1 MVGRFLTVL
10 LEDTT
15 MATTQREAVFVAT
28 ISALSQAGINFVVG
42 ESVVHDVMT
51 KEIRSNVVD
60 RVCTM
65 FQAGEVAFKDTDS
78 NSNKLSDT
86 KELRKYVAGLVT
98 NWHNKDKS
106 LNAGAKY
113 ETKNPGSRAGAQ
125 DEQIKE
131 MKNLKARLEAV
142 GNTEGALKVAEA
154 ITARLEELKAEVS
167 TKKLPEVDMTKIPE
181 HLRDLID

>member
-1 MVGRFLTVL
+1 MVS
-10 LEDTT
+10 
-15 MATTQREAVFVAT
+15 QREAVFMAT
-28 ISALSQAGINFVVG
+28 IAALSAAGVTFVVG
-42 ESVVHDVMT
+42 ESVIHDVMT

-65 FQAGEVAFKDTDS
+65 FQKGEVGFKDNQS
-78 NSNKLSDT
+78 NDAKLADA

-106 LNAGAKY
+106 LNAGVKY

-131 MKNLKARLEAV
+131 MKNLKAHLEAA
-142 GNTEGALKVAEA
+142 GNTEAALKVAEA
-154 ITARLEELKAEVS
+154 ITARLEEIKTICSA
-167 TKKLPEVDMTKIPE
+167 KKLPAVDTSKLPE
-181 HLRDLID
+181 ELRSLIEEIDSI

>member
-1 MVGRFLTVL
+1 MVS
-10 LEDTT
+10 
-15 MATTQREAVFVAT
+15 QREAVFVAT
-28 ISALSQAGINFVVG
+28 IAALSQSGINFVVG
-42 ESVVHDVMT
+42 ESVIHDVMT

-78 NSNKLSDT
+78 NSNKLADA
-86 KELRKYVAGLVT
+86 KELRKYVNGLVT
-98 NWHNKDKS
+98 NWHNKDKA

-113 ETKNPGSRAGAQ
+113 ETKNPGSRVGAQ

-131 MKNLKARLEAV
+131 MKNLQKHLEAA

-154 ITARLEELKAEVS
+154 ITARLEELRVLSS
-167 TKKLPEVDMTKIPE
+167 TKRLPTVDTSKLPEE
-181 HLRDLID
+181 LRALIEEIDSI

>member
-1 MVGRFLTVL
+1 
-10 LEDTT
+10 

-28 ISALSQAGINFVVG
+28 IAALSQAGITFVVG
-42 ESVVHDVMT
+42 ETIIHDVMT
-51 KEIRSNVVD
+51 KEVRANVVD

-65 FQAGEVAFKDTDS
+65 FQSGEVAFKDTDS
-78 NSNKLSDT
+78 NSSKLSDT

-106 LNAGAKY
+106 FNAGAKY

-131 MKNLKARLEAV
+131 LKNLKTHLEAV
-142 GNTEGALKVAEA
+142 GNTEGVAKVAEA
-154 ITARLEELKAEVS
+154 ITARLEELKTLNS
-167 TKKLPEVDMTKIPE
+167 SKKLPEVDMTKIPE
-181 HLRDLID
+181 HLRSLFTEIDEV

>member
-1 MVGRFLTVL
+1 
-10 LEDTT
+10 
-15 MATTQREAVFVAT
+15 MASQREAVFVCT
-28 ISALSQAGINFVVG
+28 IAALTQAGVNFIPG
-42 ESVVHDVMT
+42 ETVVHDVMT
-51 KEIRSNVVD
+51 KEIRSNIVD

-65 FQAGEVAFKDTDS
+65 FQSGEVTFKDTDS
-78 NSNKLSDT
+78 NTSKLADA

-142 GNTEGALKVAEA
+142 GNTEGAAKVAEA
-154 ITARLEELKAEVS
+154 ITNRIAELKAETS
-167 TKKLPEVDMTKIPE
+167 AKKLPEVDLNKIPE